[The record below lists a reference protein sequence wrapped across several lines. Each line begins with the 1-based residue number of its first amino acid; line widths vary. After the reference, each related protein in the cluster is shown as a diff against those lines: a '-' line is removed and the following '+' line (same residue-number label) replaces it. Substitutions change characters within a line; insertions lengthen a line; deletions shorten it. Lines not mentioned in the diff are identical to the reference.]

1 MDNQKLLAYAQISLS
16 ALFIIGYFTILFLF
30 LTGHVSVSL
39 EWKDTIAALFGVVT
53 AGVGVILAYWFA
65 RQRPAN

>member
-1 MDNQKLLAYAQISLS
+1 MDNQKLVAYAQVGLS
-16 ALFIIGYFTILFLF
+16 AIFIIGYFSILLMFL
-30 LTGHVSVSL
+30 LGHVSVSL

-65 RQRPAN
+65 RQRPAS

>member
-1 MDNQKLLAYAQISLS
+1 MDNQKLVAYAQVSLS
-16 ALFIIGYFTILFLF
+16 ALFIIGYFTILLLF
-30 LTGHVSVSL
+30 LTGNVSVAL

>member
-1 MDNQKLLAYAQISLS
+1 MDNQKLLAYAQITLS
-16 ALFIIGYFTILFLF
+16 GLFIVGYFTILFLF
-30 LTGHVSVSL
+30 LTGNVTISL

-53 AGVGVILAYWFA
+53 GGVGVILAYWFA

>member
-1 MDNQKLLAYAQISLS
+1 MDSQKLVAYAQIALS
-16 ALFIIGYFTILFLF
+16 ALFIIGYFSILLLF
-30 LTGHVSVSL
+30 LTGNVSVSL

-53 AGVGVILAYWFA
+53 AGVGVILGYWFA

>member
-1 MDNQKLLAYAQISLS
+1 MDNQKLLAYAQITLS
-16 ALFIIGYFTILFLF
+16 ALFIVGYFTILIMF
-30 LTGHVSVSL
+30 LTGNVTVSL

-65 RQRPAN
+65 RQRPA

>member
-1 MDNQKLLAYAQISLS
+1 MDSQKLVAYAQVGLS
-16 ALFIIGYFTILFLF
+16 ALFIIGYFTILMMF
-30 LTGHVSVSL
+30 LTGSVSVSL

-65 RQRPAN
+65 RQRPA